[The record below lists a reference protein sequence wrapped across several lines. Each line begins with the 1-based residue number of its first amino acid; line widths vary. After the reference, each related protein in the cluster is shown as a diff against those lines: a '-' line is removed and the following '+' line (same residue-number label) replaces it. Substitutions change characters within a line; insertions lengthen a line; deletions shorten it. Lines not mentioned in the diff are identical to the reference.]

1 MKEDFRSV
9 CFKILFSSNIDI
21 DNFSLGKNELSE
33 NQIVRAEQL
42 IFNTKNQ
49 YENIKNLI
57 IKYSDNWNYERIAK
71 TEKISLILGI
81 SELSL
86 NLTPLKVIVSE
97 WTKLTD
103 KHSSSEGAKFV
114 NAILDMIGKN
124 EFKYWSITY
133 QKRTK
138 CFY

>member
-21 DNFSLGKNELSE
+21 DNLSLGKNELSE

-42 IFNTKNQ
+42 ILNTKNQ

-57 IKYSDNWNYERIAK
+57 VKYSDNWNYERIAK

-124 EFKYWSITY
+124 EFKY
-133 QKRTK
+133 
-138 CFY
+138 

>member
-21 DNFSLGKNELSE
+21 DNFSFGKNELSE
-33 NQIVRAEQL
+33 NQIIRAEQL
-42 IFNTKNQ
+42 ILNTKNQ

-124 EFKYWSITY
+124 EFKN
-133 QKRTK
+133 
-138 CFY
+138 

>member
-33 NQIVRAEQL
+33 NQIIRAEQL
-42 IFNTKNQ
+42 ILNTKNQ

-57 IKYSDNWNYERIAK
+57 VKYSDNWNYERIAK

-124 EFKYWSITY
+124 EFKNWTITY
-133 QKRTK
+133 
-138 CFY
+138 

>member
-9 CFKILFSSNIDI
+9 CFKILFSSDIDI
-21 DNFSLGKNELSE
+21 NNFSMESSELSE
-33 NQIVRAEQL
+33 NQKIRAEQL
-42 IFNTKNQ
+42 ILNTKNQ
-49 YENIKNLI
+49 FEDIKNLI
-57 IKYSDNWNYERIAK
+57 INYSDNWNYERIAK
-71 TEKISLILGI
+71 TEKIMLILGI

-86 NLTPLKVIVSE
+86 KLTPLKVIVSE

-124 EFKYWSITY
+124 EFKN
-133 QKRTK
+133 
-138 CFY
+138 

>member
-9 CFKILFSSNIDI
+9 CFKILFSSNIEI
-21 DNFSLGKNELSE
+21 DNFSLGKNDLSE
-33 NQIVRAEQL
+33 NQIIRAEQL
-42 IFNTKNQ
+42 ILNTKNQ

-124 EFKYWSITY
+124 EFKN
-133 QKRTK
+133 
-138 CFY
+138 

>member
-9 CFKILFSSNIDI
+9 CFKILFSSDIDI
-21 DNFSLGKNELSE
+21 DNFSMVSNELSE
-33 NQIVRAEQL
+33 NQKIRAEQL
-42 IFNTKNQ
+42 ILNTKNQ
-49 YENIKNLI
+49 FEDIKNFI
-57 IKYSDNWNYERIAK
+57 INYSDNWNYERIAK

-86 NLTPLKVIVSE
+86 KLTPLKVIVSE

-124 EFKYWSITY
+124 EFKN
-133 QKRTK
+133 
-138 CFY
+138 

>member
-33 NQIVRAEQL
+33 NQIIRAEQL
-42 IFNTKNQ
+42 ILNSKNQ

-124 EFKYWSITY
+124 EFKN
-133 QKRTK
+133 
-138 CFY
+138 

>member
-21 DNFSLGKNELSE
+21 DNFSLGKNDLSE
-33 NQIVRAEQL
+33 NQIIRSEQL
-42 IFNTKNQ
+42 ILNTKNQ
-49 YENIKNLI
+49 YEDIKNLI

-124 EFKYWSITY
+124 EFKN
-133 QKRTK
+133 
-138 CFY
+138 

>member
-9 CFKILFSSNIDI
+9 CFKILFSSNIDF

-33 NQIVRAEQL
+33 NQIIRAEQL
-42 IFNTKNQ
+42 ILNTKNQ

-57 IKYSDNWNYERIAK
+57 VKYSDNWNYERIAK

-124 EFKYWSITY
+124 EFKN
-133 QKRTK
+133 
-138 CFY
+138 

>member
-9 CFKILFSSNIDI
+9 CFKILFSSDIDI
-21 DNFSLGKNELSE
+21 NNFSMESSELSE
-33 NQIVRAEQL
+33 NQKIRAEQL
-42 IFNTKNQ
+42 ILNTKNQ
-49 YENIKNLI
+49 FEDIKNFI
-57 IKYSDNWNYERIAK
+57 INYSDNWNYERIAK
-71 TEKISLILGI
+71 TEKIMLILGI

-86 NLTPLKVIVSE
+86 KLTPLKVIVSE

-124 EFKYWSITY
+124 EFKN
-133 QKRTK
+133 
-138 CFY
+138 

>member
-9 CFKILFSSNIDI
+9 CFKILFSSDIDI
-21 DNFSLGKNELSE
+21 DNFSIVSNELSE
-33 NQIVRAEQL
+33 NQNIRAEQL
-42 IFNTKNQ
+42 ILNTKNQ
-49 YENIKNLI
+49 FENIKSFI

-86 NLTPLKVIVSE
+86 KLTPLKVIVSE

-124 EFKYWSITY
+124 EFKN
-133 QKRTK
+133 
-138 CFY
+138 

>member
-21 DNFSLGKNELSE
+21 DNFSLIKNELSE
-33 NQIVRAEQL
+33 NQTIRAEQL
-42 IFNTKNQ
+42 ILNTKDQ

-57 IKYSDNWNYERIAK
+57 VKYSDNWNYERIAK

-124 EFKYWSITY
+124 EFKD
-133 QKRTK
+133 
-138 CFY
+138 

>member
-21 DNFSLGKNELSE
+21 VNFSLIKNDLSE
-33 NQIVRAEQL
+33 NQTIRAEQL
-42 IFNTKNQ
+42 ILNTKDQ

-57 IKYSDNWNYERIAK
+57 VKYSDNWNYERIAK

-124 EFKYWSITY
+124 EFKD
-133 QKRTK
+133 
-138 CFY
+138 

>member
-33 NQIVRAEQL
+33 NQIIRAEQL
-42 IFNTKNQ
+42 ILNTKNQ

-57 IKYSDNWNYERIAK
+57 VKYSDNWNYERIAK

-86 NLTPLKVIVSE
+86 NLTPLKVIASE

-124 EFKYWSITY
+124 EFKN
-133 QKRTK
+133 
-138 CFY
+138 

>member
-21 DNFSLGKNELSE
+21 DNFSFGKNELSE
-33 NQIVRAEQL
+33 NQIIRAEQL
-42 IFNTKNQ
+42 ILNSKNQ

-124 EFKYWSITY
+124 EFKN
-133 QKRTK
+133 
-138 CFY
+138 

>member
-9 CFKILFSSNIDI
+9 CFKVLFSSDIDI
-21 DNFSLGKNELSE
+21 GNFSMVSSELSG
-33 NQIVRAEQL
+33 NQKIRAEQL
-42 IFNTKNQ
+42 ILNTKNQ
-49 YENIKNLI
+49 FEDIKNLI
-57 IKYSDNWNYERIAK
+57 INYSDNWNYERIAK
-71 TEKISLILGI
+71 TEKIMLILGI

-86 NLTPLKVIVSE
+86 ELTPLKVIVSE

-124 EFKYWSITY
+124 EFKN
-133 QKRTK
+133 
-138 CFY
+138 

>member
-33 NQIVRAEQL
+33 NQIIRAEQL
-42 IFNTKNQ
+42 ILNTKNQ

-57 IKYSDNWNYERIAK
+57 VKYSDNWNYERIAK

-81 SELSL
+81 SELSI

-124 EFKYWSITY
+124 EFKNWTITY
-133 QKRTK
+133 
-138 CFY
+138 

>member
-33 NQIVRAEQL
+33 NQIIRAEQL
-42 IFNTKNQ
+42 ILNSKNQ

-57 IKYSDNWNYERIAK
+57 VKYSDNWNYERIAK

-124 EFKYWSITY
+124 EFKN
-133 QKRTK
+133 
-138 CFY
+138 

>member
-9 CFKILFSSNIDI
+9 CFKILFSSDIDI
-21 DNFSLGKNELSE
+21 DNFSIDSNELSE
-33 NQIVRAEQL
+33 NQKIRAEQL
-42 IFNTKNQ
+42 ILNTKNQ
-49 YENIKNLI
+49 YENIKSFI

-86 NLTPLKVIVSE
+86 KLTPLKVIVSE

-124 EFKYWSITY
+124 EFKN
-133 QKRTK
+133 
-138 CFY
+138 

>member
-42 IFNTKNQ
+42 ILNTKNQ

-124 EFKYWSITY
+124 EFKN
-133 QKRTK
+133 
-138 CFY
+138 

>member
-9 CFKILFSSNIDI
+9 CFKILFSSDIDI
-21 DNFSLGKNELSE
+21 DNFSIVSNELSE
-33 NQIVRAEQL
+33 NQNIRAEQL
-42 IFNTKNQ
+42 ILNTKNQ
-49 YENIKNLI
+49 YENIKSFI

-86 NLTPLKVIVSE
+86 KLTPLKVIVSE

-103 KHSSSEGAKFV
+103 RHSSSEGAKFV
-114 NAILDMIGKN
+114 NALLDMIGKN
-124 EFKYWSITY
+124 EFKN
-133 QKRTK
+133 
-138 CFY
+138 

>member
-9 CFKILFSSNIDI
+9 CFKILFSTNIDI
-21 DNFSLGKNELSE
+21 DNFSLGKNKLSE
-33 NQIVRAEQL
+33 NQIIRAEQL
-42 IFNTKNQ
+42 ILNTKNQ

-57 IKYSDNWNYERIAK
+57 VKYSDNWNYERIAK

-124 EFKYWSITY
+124 EFKY
-133 QKRTK
+133 
-138 CFY
+138 

>member
-21 DNFSLGKNELSE
+21 DNFSLGKNDLSE
-33 NQIVRAEQL
+33 NQIIRAEQL
-42 IFNTKNQ
+42 ILNTQNQ
-49 YENIKNLI
+49 YENIKNFI
-57 IKYSDNWNYERIAK
+57 VKYSDNWNYERIAK

-124 EFKYWSITY
+124 EFKN
-133 QKRTK
+133 
-138 CFY
+138 

>member
-33 NQIVRAEQL
+33 NQIIRAEQL
-42 IFNTKNQ
+42 ILNTKNQ

-57 IKYSDNWNYERIAK
+57 VKYSDNWNYERIAK

-124 EFKYWSITY
+124 EFKNWNITY
-133 QKRTK
+133 
-138 CFY
+138 

>member
-21 DNFSLGKNELSE
+21 DNFSLGKNDLSE
-33 NQIVRAEQL
+33 NQIIRAEQL
-42 IFNTKNQ
+42 ILNTKNQ
-49 YENIKNLI
+49 YENIKNFI

-86 NLTPLKVIVSE
+86 NLTPLKVTVSE

-124 EFKYWSITY
+124 EFKN
-133 QKRTK
+133 
-138 CFY
+138 

>member
-9 CFKILFSSNIDI
+9 CFKILFSSDIDI
-21 DNFSLGKNELSE
+21 DNFSMVSNELSE
-33 NQIVRAEQL
+33 NQNIRAEQL
-42 IFNTKNQ
+42 ILNTKNQ
-49 YENIKNLI
+49 YENIKSFI

-86 NLTPLKVIVSE
+86 KLTPLKVIVSE

-114 NAILDMIGKN
+114 NAILDIIGKN
-124 EFKYWSITY
+124 EFKN
-133 QKRTK
+133 
-138 CFY
+138 

>member
-21 DNFSLGKNELSE
+21 DNFSLGKNDLSE
-33 NQIVRAEQL
+33 NQIIRAEQL
-42 IFNTKNQ
+42 ILNTKNQ

-57 IKYSDNWNYERIAK
+57 VKYSDNWNYERIAK

-124 EFKYWSITY
+124 EFKN
-133 QKRTK
+133 
-138 CFY
+138 

>member
-9 CFKILFSSNIDI
+9 CFKILFSSDIDI
-21 DNFSLGKNELSE
+21 DNFSIVSNELSE
-33 NQIVRAEQL
+33 NQNIRAEQL
-42 IFNTKNQ
+42 ILNTKNQ
-49 YENIKNLI
+49 NENIKSLI

-86 NLTPLKVIVSE
+86 KLTPLKVIVSE

-124 EFKYWSITY
+124 EFKN
-133 QKRTK
+133 
-138 CFY
+138 

>member
-33 NQIVRAEQL
+33 NQLIRAEQL
-42 IFNTKNQ
+42 ILNTKNQ

-124 EFKYWSITY
+124 EF
-133 QKRTK
+133 
-138 CFY
+138 

>member
-42 IFNTKNQ
+42 ILNTKNH

-57 IKYSDNWNYERIAK
+57 VKYSDNWNYERIAK
-71 TEKISLILGI
+71 TEKISLILGV

-124 EFKYWSITY
+124 EFKN
-133 QKRTK
+133 
-138 CFY
+138 

>member
-9 CFKILFSSNIDI
+9 CFKILFSSDIDI
-21 DNFSLGKNELSE
+21 DNFSIVSNELSE
-33 NQIVRAEQL
+33 NQKIRAEQL
-42 IFNTKNQ
+42 ILNTKNQ
-49 YENIKNLI
+49 YENIKSFI

-86 NLTPLKVIVSE
+86 KLTPLKVIVSE

-124 EFKYWSITY
+124 EFNN
-133 QKRTK
+133 
-138 CFY
+138 

>member
-21 DNFSLGKNELSE
+21 ENFSLIKNELTE
-33 NQIVRAEQL
+33 NQTIRAEQL
-42 IFNTKNQ
+42 ILNTKNQ

-57 IKYSDNWNYERIAK
+57 VKYSDNWNYERIAK
-71 TEKISLILGI
+71 AEKISLILGI

-124 EFKYWSITY
+124 EFKNWNITY
-133 QKRTK
+133 
-138 CFY
+138 

>member
-9 CFKILFSSNIDI
+9 CFKILFSSDIDI
-21 DNFSLGKNELSE
+21 DNFSIVSNELSE
-33 NQIVRAEQL
+33 NQNIRAEQL
-42 IFNTKNQ
+42 ILNTKNQ
-49 YENIKNLI
+49 YENIKSFI

-124 EFKYWSITY
+124 EFKN
-133 QKRTK
+133 
-138 CFY
+138 

>member
-21 DNFSLGKNELSE
+21 DNFSLGKNDLSE
-33 NQIVRAEQL
+33 NQIIRAEQL
-42 IFNTKNQ
+42 ILNTQNQ
-49 YENIKNLI
+49 YENIKNFI
-57 IKYSDNWNYERIAK
+57 VKYSDNWNYERIAK

-124 EFKYWSITY
+124 EFNN
-133 QKRTK
+133 
-138 CFY
+138 

>member
-21 DNFSLGKNELSE
+21 NNFSLGKNELSE
-33 NQIVRAEQL
+33 NQIIRAEQL
-42 IFNTKNQ
+42 ILNSKNQ

-57 IKYSDNWNYERIAK
+57 VKYSDNWNYERIAK

-124 EFKYWSITY
+124 EFNN
-133 QKRTK
+133 
-138 CFY
+138 

>member
-33 NQIVRAEQL
+33 NQIIRAEQL
-42 IFNTKNQ
+42 ILNTKNQ
-49 YENIKNLI
+49 NENIKNLI
-57 IKYSDNWNYERIAK
+57 VKYSDNWNYERIAK

-124 EFKYWSITY
+124 EFKNWTITY
-133 QKRTK
+133 
-138 CFY
+138 

>member
-21 DNFSLGKNELSE
+21 DNFSIVSNELSE
-33 NQIVRAEQL
+33 NQNIRAEQL
-42 IFNTKNQ
+42 ILNTKNQ
-49 YENIKNLI
+49 YENIKSFI

-86 NLTPLKVIVSE
+86 KLTPLKVIVSE

-124 EFKYWSITY
+124 EFKN
-133 QKRTK
+133 
-138 CFY
+138 

>member
-9 CFKILFSSNIDI
+9 CFKILFTSDIDI
-21 DNFSLGKNELSE
+21 DNFSLVDNELSE
-33 NQIVRAEQL
+33 NQKIRAEQL
-42 IFNTKNQ
+42 ILNTINQ
-49 YENIKNLI
+49 YESIKNFI

-124 EFKYWSITY
+124 EFKN
-133 QKRTK
+133 
-138 CFY
+138 

>member
-21 DNFSLGKNELSE
+21 DNFSLIKNELSE
-33 NQIVRAEQL
+33 NQTIRAEQL
-42 IFNTKNQ
+42 ILNTKDQ

-57 IKYSDNWNYERIAK
+57 VKYSDNWNYERIAK

-124 EFKYWSITY
+124 EFKN
-133 QKRTK
+133 
-138 CFY
+138 

>member
-21 DNFSLGKNELSE
+21 DNFSLGKNDLSE
-33 NQIVRAEQL
+33 NQIIRAEQL
-42 IFNTKNQ
+42 ILNTKNQ
-49 YENIKNLI
+49 YEDIKNLI

-124 EFKYWSITY
+124 EFKN
-133 QKRTK
+133 
-138 CFY
+138 